1 MTGATTISGLARQV
15 HRHLVEV
22 AIDDATGDLAT
33 EAERH
38 LRSLAPL
45 LARDDREQVL
55 GAALA
60 HAQGLGPVEPLLAD
74 PTVTEILVN
83 AGTEV
88 WVERAGQLERAA
100 ELADGA
106 AELLIERIIGPLG
119 LRVDRLKPTV
129 DARLADGSRFH
140 AVIPPVAIDGP
151 CLAIRRFA
159 ARSLPLS
166 SFAAPPV
173 VRLLEE
179 LVEARAN
186 LVVSGATSSGK
197 TTLLNALLGV
207 VQPGERVLTI
217 EDAAELRLAT
227 PHVVRLEARPPTV
240 EGAGEVTVR
249 DLVRTALRLRPDR
262 LVVGEVRG
270 AEALDMVLALNTG
283 HDGSLTTCH
292 GNGPVEVLER
302 IEAMVLMG
310 APSWP
315 PATAEQ
321 HVRRSI
327 DVVVHLGRG
336 RHGQRVVDRVMEVAE
351 PGGGDDRLLASGE
364 RVVGRLER
372 GRAIP

>member
-1 MTGATTISGLARQV
+1 MTGATTISGLAREV

-22 AIDDATGDLAT
+22 VADEAAGDLAA

-38 LRSLAPL
+38 LRALAPL
-45 LARDDREQVL
+45 LPRDDREHVL
-55 GAALA
+55 GVALA
-60 HAQGLGPVEPLLAD
+60 HTQGLGALEPLLAD

-88 WVERAGQLERAA
+88 WVERAGRLERAA
-100 ELADGA
+100 ELAEGA

-151 CLAIRRFA
+151 CLAIRRFT
-159 ARSLPLS
+159 ARCLPLTD
-166 SFAAPPV
+166 FAAPAV
-173 VRLLEE
+173 ARLLRQ
-179 LVEARAN
+179 LVEARVN

-197 TTLLNALLGV
+197 TTLLNALLGAV
-207 VQPGERVLTI
+207 PPGERILTI

-240 EGAGEVTVR
+240 EGTGEVAVR
-249 DLVRTALRLRPDR
+249 DLVRAALRLRPDR

-292 GNGPVEVLER
+292 GNGPPEVLKR

-310 APSWP
+310 APTWP
-315 PATAEQ
+315 PATAEE
-321 HVRRSI
+321 HVRRSV

-336 RHGQRVVDRVMEVAE
+336 RAGRRVVEQVVEVAE
-351 PGGGDDRLLASGE
+351 PGGGTERVLASSE

-372 GRAIP
+372 ARVVV

>member
-1 MTGATTISGLARQV
+1 MTGSTISGLARQV
-15 HRHLVEV
+15 HRHLVEIAV
-22 AIDDATGDLAT
+22 DDATGDLAI

-38 LRSLAPL
+38 LRTLAPL
-45 LARDDREQVL
+45 LPRDEREQVL

-60 HAQGLGPVEPLLAD
+60 QAQGLGPLEPLLAD

-88 WVERAGQLERAA
+88 WVERAGRLERVA

-119 LRVDRLKPTV
+119 LRVDRLRPTV

-151 CLAIRRFA
+151 CLAVRRFA
-159 ARSLPLS
+159 ARALPLS
-166 SFAAPPV
+166 RFAGPRVAE
-173 VRLLEE
+173 LLEE
-179 LVEARAN
+179 LIAHRAN
-186 LVVSGATSSGK
+186 MVVSGATSSGK
-197 TTLLNALLGV
+197 TTLLNALLASV
-207 VQPGERVLTI
+207 PPGERILTI

-249 DLVRTALRLRPDR
+249 DLVRAALRLRPDR

-292 GNGPVEVLER
+292 GNGPAEVLKR

-315 PATAEQ
+315 PATAEE

-327 DVVVHLGRG
+327 DVVIHLARG
-336 RHGQRVVDRVMEVAE
+336 RDGQRVVEHVMEVAE
-351 PGGGDDRLLASGE
+351 PGALPDRPLAIGD
-364 RVVGRLER
+364 RVVGRPER
-372 GRAIP
+372 VRAVR

>member
-1 MTGATTISGLARQV
+1 MTGAATIAGLAREV

-22 AIDDATGDLAT
+22 AVDDAGDLAT

-38 LRSLAPL
+38 LRTLAPL
-45 LARDDREQVL
+45 LPRDDREQVL

-60 HAQGLGPVEPLLAD
+60 HAQGLGPLEPLLAD

-88 WVERAGQLERAA
+88 WVERAGRLERAA

-106 AELLIERIIGPLG
+106 AEVLIERIIGPLG
-119 LRVDRLKPTV
+119 LRVDRLRPTV

-140 AVIPPVAIDGP
+140 AVIPPVAIDGA

-159 ARSLPLS
+159 PRSLPLS

-173 VRLLEE
+173 ARLLRE

-197 TTLLNALLGV
+197 TTLLNALLGAV
-207 VQPGERVLTI
+207 PPGERLLTI
-217 EDAAELRLAT
+217 EDAAELRLDT

-240 EGAGEVTVR
+240 EGTGEVTVR
-249 DLVRTALRLRPDR
+249 DLVRAALRLRPDR

-292 GNGPVEVLER
+292 GNGPLEVLKR

-315 PATAEQ
+315 PATAEE

-336 RHGQRVVDRVMEVAE
+336 RDGRRVVEDVVEVAE
-351 PGGGDDRLLASGE
+351 PGGGAERVLASGE

-372 GRAIP
+372 GRVVL